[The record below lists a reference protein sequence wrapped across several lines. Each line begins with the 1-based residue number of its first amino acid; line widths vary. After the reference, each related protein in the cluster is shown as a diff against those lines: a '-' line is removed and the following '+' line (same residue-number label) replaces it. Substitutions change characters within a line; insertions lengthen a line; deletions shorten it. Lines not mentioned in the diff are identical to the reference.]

1 MLEMRSRG
9 KTHPVETPPPINN
22 IQQQFAVSPGGFDG
36 WVWIEFM
43 NCYIYEFM
51 NCYIYEDE
59 DGMVRILPVEMP
71 TLNDIQQQ
79 LGLS

>member
-1 MLEMRSRG
+1 MDFWMGLDLIYELL
-9 KTHPVETPPPINN
+9 
-22 IQQQFAVSPGGFDG
+22 
-36 WVWIEFM
+36 
-43 NCYIYEFM
+43 YIYEFM